1 MEIQKKEIIIKPK
14 RKKMDNSKNGDYF
27 LFCRNKKCNQPIY
40 KNRSHFDTRYCDEC
54 LQREN
59 MRRLKR
65 VKVYIRGE
73 ELLLT
78 PKQLFIKLRKLNF
91 WDMEEFLENNSTD
104 LFNDFTF
111 KLKIIEEIEN
121 IHDQIASEYNERRLD
136 NMEYHRQMER
146 TSSDMPIY
154 PHGWYEKEDNQI
166 IKGEK

>member
-1 MEIQKKEIIIKPK
+1 
-14 RKKMDNSKNGDYF
+14 
-27 LFCRNKKCNQPIY
+27 
-40 KNRSHFDTRYCDEC
+40 
-54 LQREN
+54 
-59 MRRLKR
+59 MRRLKK
-65 VKVYIRGE
+65 VKVDIQGQ

-78 PKQLFIKLRKLNF
+78 PKQLFMRLRHLGL
-91 WDMEEFLENNSTD
+91 WDMKDFLENNPTD

-121 IHDQIASEYNERRLD
+121 IHDQIASEYNERRLN

>member
-1 MEIQKKEIIIKPK
+1 
-14 RKKMDNSKNGDYF
+14 
-27 LFCRNKKCNQPIY
+27 
-40 KNRSHFDTRYCDEC
+40 
-54 LQREN
+54 

-121 IHDQIASEYNERRLD
+121 IHDQLESVISIGLD
-136 NMEYHRQMER
+136 DQPCL
-146 TSSDMPIY
+146 SLSFSDIY
-154 PHGWYEKEDNQI
+154 LI
-166 IKGEK
+166 LTIF